1 MALPSRFG
9 DANRHPQGF
18 LLAAVID
25 GLLLACIPVFFLLRI
40 YSEPLSAFGLSMRR
54 FTVASLCGT
63 AVGVALSAAGFVYAQ
78 VLGWLGSYAENP
90 YIDLFRESNSP
101 GLRAS
106 AILVAVVLAP
116 IAEEL
121 FFRAFVFSVV
131 RLVTSTKL
139 AFAISSTLFALA
151 HFSVEWFIVNWLF
164 GAILAALL
172 QRTGSLVAPIA
183 GHMTLNAVGLISAL
197 VLGGEVEELR

>member
-1 MALPSRFG
+1 MPSRFG

-25 GLLLACIPVFFLLRI
+25 GLFLACIPLFFFLRT

-54 FTVASLCGT
+54 FAVVSLSGT
-63 AVGVALSAAGFVYAQ
+63 AVGIALSAAGFVYAQ
-78 VLGWLGSYAENP
+78 VLGWLGSYPENP
-90 YIDLFRESNSP
+90 YIDMFTESNSA

-106 AILVAVVLAP
+106 AVFVVVLVAP

-164 GAILAALL
+164 GAILALLL
-172 QRTGSLVAPIA
+172 QRTGSLVAPVA
-183 GHMTLNAVGLISAL
+183 GHMTLNAVGLVSTL
-197 VLGGEVEELR
+197 VLGGGVEELR